1 MPNGKIQGPAMTPSR
16 PSADEARAAVWAGI
30 LSAAKQLGKKA
41 PLPQRQRPTVVQ
53 LRQGRSETP
62 VYFIGAALYELNIA
76 QLMPPLHSIFAAEI
90 AWQAAWHDAAAR
102 NDTDATPVLEDR
114 AAQYVAALRAH
125 VGTTPC
131 ALAGHS
137 FNANMAFEIAHQ
149 LNAIGSKVELVIL
162 LDAPA
167 EYPPFY
173 KIPWRNLRDVWMMPA
188 IEEVPD
194 RRASRSTAPRLS
206 ISLSIAGWALWRTA
220 GSLKYRFVDLRDPG
234 KLTTKLDT
242 LGRPIHQ
249 LLIERLYAN
258 SLRSYRLQRLDCRGV
273 LFRADRAEDC
283 PALNADHSLGWRD
296 LFGKGLEIIQVTG
309 DHNTMM
315 REHPHD
321 ENVARLLSDAVAR
334 HCAKP
339 ALRAPPSGQTA
350 KNSRLRF
357 VP

>member
-30 LSAAKQLGKKA
+30 LSAAKQLGKKT

-90 AWQAAWHDAAAR
+90 AWPAAWHDAAAR

-125 VGTTPC
+125 VGTPC

-194 RRASRSTAPRLS
+194 RRASRSR
-206 ISLSIAGWALWRTA
+206 LWR
-220 GSLKYRFVDLRDPG
+220 
-234 KLTTKLDT
+234 
-242 LGRPIHQ
+242 
-249 LLIERLYAN
+249 LL
-258 SLRSYRLQRLDCRGV
+258 
-273 LFRADRAEDC
+273 
-283 PALNADHSLGWRD
+283 
-296 LFGKGLEIIQVTG
+296 
-309 DHNTMM
+309 
-315 REHPHD
+315 
-321 ENVARLLSDAVAR
+321 
-334 HCAKP
+334 
-339 ALRAPPSGQTA
+339 
-350 KNSRLRF
+350 RLRWLLWIRRPPPM
-357 VP
+357 VTAVKARSVSL